1 MSRAAAVPA
10 DTDILCERCG
20 YVLNGLPPDGRCP
33 ECGEPAADSSPT
45 LRSPPAWERAD
56 DPRPKPLRWIDT
68 TAAVMFRPRRFFRQT
83 TTRPAAGKSAVR
95 FAQTHWLLA
104 SLLLG
109 AAAFLHINWFY
120 MYTPGRLYFSWLVI
134 IPLVIGTYLF
144 LAGLHRLAAWLTNWE
159 ATYRGLRLPLPV
171 VLRGMH
177 YHAAHYLP
185 VAFVAFATVAGY
197 RLALVWGW
205 AGAESGVTYL
215 YVLSAEVVLAAI
227 YLFKTYWTAMRNLM
241 YANA

>member
-10 DTDILCERCG
+10 ESDLLCERCG

-33 ECGEPAADSSPT
+33 ECGQPTAESSPA
-45 LRSPPAWERAD
+45 LRQPPAWERSD
-56 DPRPKPLRWIDT
+56 DRRPKFLRWIDT
-68 TAAVMFRPRRFFRQT
+68 TAAVLFRPKHFFRT
-83 TTRPAAGKSAVR
+83 TTVRPTGKASTR

-104 SLLLG
+104 SVLLG
-109 AAAFLHINWFY
+109 AAAFLHVNWFY
-120 MYTPGRLYFSWLVI
+120 MFTPGRLYFGWPLI
-134 IPLVIGTYLF
+134 IPLVAGTYLF
-144 LAGLHRLAAWLTNWE
+144 LVGLNRLAAWLTNWE

-185 VAFVAFATVAGY
+185 VAGIAFATVAGY
-197 RLALVWGW
+197 RLGLLRGW
-205 AGAESGVTYL
+205 LKPESGVTYL
-215 YVLSAEVVLAAI
+215 YVLSGEVIFAAF

-241 YANA
+241 YANN